1 MRDPRAYLRLLRE
14 RAGILEKERA
24 RLARRE
30 AMLRRLIALTE
41 ETIGADFD
49 RLLLEEKQAERII
62 AVPTDPEKIL
72 SGAGSVE
79 CYSACLAHDLER
91 GNSTD
96 APLGMII
103 PAEHAGKG
111 EFRPCFFFTRAEA
124 GDAGDVREIPA
135 GSAFY
140 PGARY
145 QPSRRFRAHGGAV
158 ADSGLRM
165 RGDAYGY
172 DLMSHLLTGSGAVYV
187 AKYIVRLE

>member
-1 MRDPRAYLRLLRE
+1 
-14 RAGILEKERA
+14 
-24 RLARRE
+24 
-30 AMLRRLIALTE
+30 MLRRLIALTE

-124 GDAGDVREIPA
+124 GDAGTCGKFPPDAMRPFPQGRGI
-135 GSAFY
+135 
-140 PGARY
+140 
-145 QPSRRFRAHGGAV
+145 QPSRRFRAHGQGCCRLGA
-158 ADSGLRM
+158 AHARRRLR
-165 RGDAYGY
+165 
-172 DLMSHLLTGSGAVYV
+172 L
-187 AKYIVRLE
+187 